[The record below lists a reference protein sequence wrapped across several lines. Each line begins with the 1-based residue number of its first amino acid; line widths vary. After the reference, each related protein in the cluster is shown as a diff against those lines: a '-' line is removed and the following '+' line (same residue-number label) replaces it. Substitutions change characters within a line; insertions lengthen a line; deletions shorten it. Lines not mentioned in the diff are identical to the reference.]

1 MLKVVYDTNVI
12 VSAALKEGNLPAL
25 LVSLGL
31 EDKVRFFVS
40 PALIREYEKVLERPR
55 LKLGQRGIM
64 DFIERIKERAVML
77 NPTKGL
83 SIIKIDESDNRIL
96 ECALKGGVD
105 FIITGNKRHFPFQ
118 EFRGSKIVTPREFIN
133 RIGEEIRAKG

>member
-12 VSAALKEGNLPAL
+12 VSAALKEGSLPAL

-55 LKLGQRGIM
+55 LKLGQRRII
-64 DFIERIKERAVML
+64 DFMEKIKEKAIMV

-83 SIIKIDESDNRIL
+83 SIVKIDESDNRIL

-105 FIITGNKRHFPFQ
+105 FIITGNKRHFPFE
-118 EFRGSKIVTPREFIN
+118 EFRGSKLVTPREFIN
-133 RIGEEIRAKG
+133 RIGKEIRAKG